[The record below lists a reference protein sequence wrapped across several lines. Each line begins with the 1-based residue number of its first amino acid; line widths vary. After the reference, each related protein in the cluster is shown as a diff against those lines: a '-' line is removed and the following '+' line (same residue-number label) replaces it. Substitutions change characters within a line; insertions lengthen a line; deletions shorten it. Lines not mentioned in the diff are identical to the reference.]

1 MQPAEF
7 HFYQGCGILVPL
19 SVMLGA
25 WTEKL
30 MPDVVALGDLNVDII
45 AHFPNFPSK
54 GGDALAVSTELH
66 CGGSA
71 ANAAI
76 ALARLGVTVG
86 LIARVGPD
94 SWALKALH
102 GLQAAGVDAGGL
114 QRDPAAMTGLMYV
127 VVTPDGERTILGY
140 RGANVLTDPNQ
151 ISEEYIQGA
160 KLFHLSG
167 YALLA
172 EPQRSAALLT
182 LEIACRH
189 GLAVALDPG
198 LSISQT
204 ALDEMHAL
212 LPVVNILLPSLN
224 EAQRL
229 ARMTAP
235 EDCAHVLLDKGCQV
249 VALKLGRDGCLV
261 GSREGLRHVPG
272 LAVQARDS
280 TGAGDGFAAG
290 FIAGRLAGL
299 SLHSAAI
306 LGNALGAMAA
316 ARVGA
321 SMEMM
326 QRRDVLALLQS
337 YGRQEAYSAH
347 LEAIQQVIDLI
358 STRLVEQE
366 EEKKPWWK

>member
-1 MQPAEF
+1 
-7 HFYQGCGILVPL
+7 
-19 SVMLGA
+19 
-25 WTEKL
+25 

-45 AHFPNFPSK
+45 AHFGNFPSK
-54 GGDALAVSTELH
+54 GGDALALSTELH

-76 ALARLGVTVG
+76 GLARLGVTVG
-86 LIARVGPD
+86 LIARIGPD

-102 GLQAAGVDAGGL
+102 SLQTAGVDAGGL

-127 VVTPDGERTILGY
+127 VVTPDGDRTILGY
-140 RGANVLTDPNQ
+140 RGANALTDPNQ
-151 ISEEYIQGA
+151 IREEYIQGA
-160 KLFHLSG
+160 RAFHLSG
-167 YALLA
+167 YALLT

-182 LEIACRH
+182 LEMACRH
-189 GLAVALDPG
+189 GLMVTLDPG
-198 LSISQT
+198 VSISQV

-212 LPVVNILLPSLN
+212 LPVVNILLPNLS
-224 EAQRL
+224 EAQKL
-229 ARMTAP
+229 TKMTVP
-235 EDCAHVLLDKGCQV
+235 EDCAQALLGKGCQA

-261 GSREGLRHVPG
+261 GNREGLRRVPG
-272 LAVQARDS
+272 LVIQARDS

-306 LGNALGAMAA
+306 LGNALGAMTA

-326 QRRDVLALLQS
+326 EGRDVLALLQS
-337 YGRQEAYSAH
+337 YGQQEAQSEH
-347 LEAIQQVIDLI
+347 LAAIQQAIDLI
-358 STRLVEQE
+358 STRFAERE

>member
-1 MQPAEF
+1 
-7 HFYQGCGILVPL
+7 
-19 SVMLGA
+19 
-25 WTEKL
+25 
-30 MPDVVALGDLNVDII
+30 MPDVIALGDLNVDII
-45 AHFPNFPSK
+45 AHFASFPSK
-54 GGDALAVSTELH
+54 GGDALAYSTELH

-86 LIARVGPD
+86 LITRVGPD
-94 SWALKALH
+94 SWALKALNS
-102 GLQAAGVDAGGL
+102 LQAAGVDAGGL

-127 VVTPDGERTILGY
+127 VVTPDGDRTILGY

-151 ISEEYIQGA
+151 VHEEYIQGA
-160 KLFHLSG
+160 RVFHLSG
-167 YALLA
+167 YALLS

-182 LEIACRH
+182 LEMACRH
-189 GLAVALDPG
+189 GLMVTLDPG
-198 LSISQT
+198 VSISQV

-212 LPVVNILLPSLN
+212 LPVVNILLPNLS
-224 EAQRL
+224 EAQKL
-229 ARMTAP
+229 TKMTVP
-235 EDCAHVLLDKGCQV
+235 EDCARILLGKGCQAI
-249 VALKLGRDGCLV
+249 ALKLGRDGCLI
-261 GSREGLRHVPG
+261 GSREGLRRVPG

-321 SMEMM
+321 SMEAMEG
-326 QRRDVLALLQS
+326 RDVLALLES
-337 YGRQEAYSAH
+337 YSQQEAHSEH
-347 LEAIQQVIDLI
+347 LGAIQQAIDLI
-358 STRLVEQE
+358 STRFKEQE

>member
-1 MQPAEF
+1 
-7 HFYQGCGILVPL
+7 
-19 SVMLGA
+19 
-25 WTEKL
+25 

-45 AHFPNFPSK
+45 AHFPTFPSK
-54 GGDALAVSTELH
+54 GGDALAYSTELH

-76 ALARLGVTVG
+76 ALARLGVPVG

-102 GLQAAGVDAGGL
+102 SLQTAGVDAGGL

-140 RGANVLTDPNQ
+140 RGANALTDPNQ
-151 ISEEYIQGA
+151 ISEEYVQGA
-160 KLFHLSG
+160 RLFHLSG

-182 LEIACRH
+182 LEMACRH
-189 GLAVALDPG
+189 GLVVTLDPG

-212 LPVVNILLPSLN
+212 LPVVNILLPNLS
-224 EAQRL
+224 EAQKL
-229 ARMTAP
+229 AKMTAP
-235 EDCAHVLLDKGCQV
+235 EDCAETLLGKGCQA
-249 VALKLGRDGCLV
+249 VALKLGQEGCLI
-261 GSREGLRHVPG
+261 GSREGLRRVPS
-272 LAVQARDS
+272 LAVQTRDS

-290 FIAGRLAGL
+290 FIAGHLAEL
-299 SLHSAAI
+299 SLHGAAI

-321 SMEMM
+321 SMEALEGH
-326 QRRDVLALLQS
+326 DVLAFLRDYSQQETH
-337 YGRQEAYSAH
+337 GEHRGAIQEA
-347 LEAIQQVIDLI
+347 IGLI
-358 STRLVEQE
+358 STRFTEQE

>member
-1 MQPAEF
+1 
-7 HFYQGCGILVPL
+7 
-19 SVMLGA
+19 
-25 WTEKL
+25 

-45 AHFPNFPSK
+45 AHFDGLPSK
-54 GGDALAVSTELH
+54 GGDALAHSTELH

-94 SWALKALH
+94 SWALKALNS
-102 GLQAAGVDAGGL
+102 LQTAGVDAGGL

-151 ISEEYIQGA
+151 IREEYVQGA

-182 LEIACRH
+182 LEMACRY
-189 GLAVALDPG
+189 GLTVTLDPG
-198 LSISQT
+198 LSISQA

-212 LPVVNILLPSLN
+212 LPVVNVLLPSLN

-235 EDCAHVLLDKGCQV
+235 EDCAHVLLGKGCQI
-249 VALKLGRDGCLV
+249 VALKLGQDGCLV
-261 GSREGLRHVPG
+261 GSRDGLRRVPG
-272 LAVQARDS
+272 LAVQTRDS

-290 FIAGRLAGL
+290 FITGRLAGL
-299 SLHSAAI
+299 GLHSAAI

-321 SMEMM
+321 SMEAIEG
-326 QRRDVLALLQS
+326 RDVLALLRGYRQ
-337 YGRQEAYSAH
+337 QEADSEH
-347 LEAIQQVIDLI
+347 TEAIEEAIDLI
-358 STRLVEQE
+358 AARFTEEE

>member
-1 MQPAEF
+1 
-7 HFYQGCGILVPL
+7 
-19 SVMLGA
+19 
-25 WTEKL
+25 

-45 AHFPNFPSK
+45 AHFANFPSK
-54 GGDALAVSTELH
+54 GGDALAYSTELH

-76 ALARLGVTVG
+76 ALARMGVTVG

-94 SWALKALH
+94 SWALKALNS
-102 GLQAAGVDAGGL
+102 LQAAGVDAGGL

-151 ISEEYIQGA
+151 IREEYIQGA
-160 KLFHLSG
+160 KVFHLSG

-172 EPQRSAALLT
+172 EPQRSAAMLT
-182 LEIACRH
+182 LEMACRH
-189 GLAVALDPG
+189 SLTVTLDPG
-198 LSISQT
+198 LSISQA

-212 LPVVNILLPSLN
+212 LPVVNILLPNLS
-224 EAQRL
+224 EAQKL

-235 EDCAHVLLDKGCQV
+235 EDCAQILLNKGCQV

-261 GSREGLRHVPG
+261 GSQEGLRRVPG
-272 LAVQARDS
+272 LVVQARDS

-290 FIAGRLAGL
+290 FITGCLAGL
-299 SLHSAAI
+299 SLHSAAV

-321 SMEMM
+321 SIEGIDG
-326 QRRDVLALLQS
+326 RDVLELLQS
-337 YGRQEAYSAH
+337 YAQQQAHSKH
-347 LEAIQQVIDLI
+347 LEAIQQAIDLV
-358 STRLVEQE
+358 STRFTKQE
-366 EEKKPWWK
+366 DEKKPWWK